1 MTLSRTPVVA
11 HAHQHWRTAVKRIL
25 NDVVYSPVA
34 ISYAALVALGAIM
47 GGLGCSNPAGSVPDA
62 APAPSACVW
71 DGKPLT
77 SGDPIALVDPR
88 QSDPVPETAK
98 GPTIPPDKGYL
109 VQPIGEHLYAVLD
122 GFYQS
127 MFLVTGAG
135 VIVVDAPPSTGA
147 KILEAVR
154 SVTTEPIT
162 HVIYSHHHSD
172 HIGAADSFPAGV
184 IRIAHKA
191 TADLLARDADPK
203 RPVPAVTFD
212 STYTLTVGSETLELA
227 YLGDIHEPGNIFIY
241 APKQKVLMVVDV
253 IFPGWVPFARL
264 AVSHDIV
271 EWTAAPDAILKYDFT
286 TLVAG
291 HLTRLGTRADV
302 LVQKQYLD
310 ALLANAGAALASTPF
325 ADAFKEA
332 DPANP
337 WAVIDLNIGTVA
349 HKCAVA
355 TLAQWRGKLGGADVQ
370 AYNHCWTMAE
380 ALRID

>member
-1 MTLSRTPVVA
+1 MRT
-11 HAHQHWRTAVKRIL
+11 L
-25 NDVVYSPVA
+25 NDVVHSPVA
-34 ISYAALVALGAIM
+34 ISYVALVALGAVM
-47 GGLGCSNPAGSVPDA
+47 GGLGCGDSSDAVPDA
-62 APAPSACVW
+62 APAPAACVW

-77 SGDPIALVDPR
+77 TGDPISLVDPR
-88 QSDPVPETAK
+88 KSDPVPDTAK
-98 GPTIPPDKGYL
+98 GPAIPPDKGYL

-172 HIGAADSFPAGV
+172 HIGAADVFPAGV

-191 TADLLARDADPK
+191 TADLLVRDADPK
-203 RPVPAVTFD
+203 RPVPTVTFD

-241 APKQKVLMVVDV
+241 APKQKVLMVIDV
-253 IFPGWVPFARL
+253 IFPGWVPFSRL
-264 AVSHDIV
+264 AVSHDV
-271 EWTAAPDAILKYDFT
+271 VAWAAAPDAVLEYDFT
-286 TLVAG
+286 TLVGG
-291 HLTRLGTRADV
+291 HLTRLGTKADV
-302 LVQKQYLD
+302 VVQKQYLD
-310 ALLANAGAALASTPF
+310 ALRTNAGAALASTPF

-337 WAVIDLNIGTVA
+337 WSLIDLNLGTVA
-349 HKCAVA
+349 RKCAVA
-355 TLAQWRGKLGGADVQ
+355 MLAQWRGKLGGADVQ